1 MKQSLALVSLVVADY
16 DEAIDFFVGKLGFEL
31 TEDSY
36 QAEQNKRWVVVTPPG
51 SAAGLLL
58 ARASNDVQRAA
69 IGNQAAGRVWLFLN
83 TDDFWRDYE
92 RYRAAGVEFTRP
104 PLEQD
109 YGTVAVFR
117 DLCGNQWDLIQR
129 KG

>member
-16 DEAIDFFVGKLGFEL
+16 DEAIAFFVGKLGFEL
-31 TEDSY
+31 SEDSY
-36 QAEQNKRWVVVTPPG
+36 QAEQDKRWVVVTPPG

-58 ARASNDVQRAA
+58 ARASDDAQRAA
-69 IGNQAAGRVWLFLN
+69 IGNQAGGRVWLFLD

-104 PLEQD
+104 PQQQD

-129 KG
+129 KD

>member
-1 MKQSLALVSLVVADY
+1 MMQSLALVSLVVADY

-31 TEDSY
+31 SEDSY
-36 QAEQNKRWVVVTPPG
+36 QPEQDKRWVVVTPPG
-51 SAAGLLL
+51 SAASLLL
-58 ARASNDVQRAA
+58 AKASNDVQRAA
-69 IGNQAAGRVWLFLN
+69 IGNQAGGRVWLFLN

-92 RYRAAGVEFTRP
+92 RYRAAGVEFTREP
-104 PLEQD
+104 MVQD

-117 DLCGNQWDLIQR
+117 DVCGNQWDLIQR

>member
-58 ARASNDVQRAA
+58 ARAS
-69 IGNQAAGRVWLFLN
+69 
-83 TDDFWRDYE
+83 
-92 RYRAAGVEFTRP
+92 
-104 PLEQD
+104 
-109 YGTVAVFR
+109 
-117 DLCGNQWDLIQR
+117 
-129 KG
+129 